1 MGGESV
7 EYSRGLG
14 VVGHGG
20 EAGACEFMPTL
31 LVWSRFESIWIRE
44 PSSSWFETSKS
55 SSWPNR
61 FLRPIVR

>member
-1 MGGESV
+1 MSGRGCV
-7 EYSRGLG
+7 DGLG
-14 VVGHGG
+14 MVGY
-20 EAGACEFMPTL
+20 GAKDRDSGFMHTL